1 MLLLDSMR
9 IVTKTLFLFLIL
21 LLAACGSNEAAVDE
35 DVVVSAEKPQL
46 IEFYTD
52 W

>member
-1 MLLLDSMR
+1 MTKLLLFS
-9 IVTKTLFLFLIL
+9 LLIL
-21 LLAACGSNEAAVDE
+21 LLAACGSNEAAIDNG
-35 DVVVSAEKPQL
+35 VVVSAEKPQL